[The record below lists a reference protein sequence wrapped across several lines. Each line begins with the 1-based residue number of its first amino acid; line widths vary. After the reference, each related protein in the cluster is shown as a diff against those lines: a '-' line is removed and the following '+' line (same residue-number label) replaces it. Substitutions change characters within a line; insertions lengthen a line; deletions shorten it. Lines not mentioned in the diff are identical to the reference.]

1 MSIHSFIRGRLRMS
15 RKTLIRRIVENLL
28 YEIKLIIQ
36 IAKRGAAEKNRK
48 ASQKQPSESNEF

>member
-1 MSIHSFIRGRLRMS
+1 MS